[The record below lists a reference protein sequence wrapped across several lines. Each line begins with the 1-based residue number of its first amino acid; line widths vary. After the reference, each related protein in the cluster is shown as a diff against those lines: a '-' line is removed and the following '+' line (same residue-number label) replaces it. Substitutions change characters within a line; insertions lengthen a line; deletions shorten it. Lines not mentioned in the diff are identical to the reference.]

1 MSHTCCYFKIL
12 SLQDL
17 LVLQQSILAEFMGIT
32 FLFLKQLNVP
42 VGSFEY
48 NFITNSGW
56 LTYHGK
62 CVINYEYLRI
72 YDFCKTLKAS
82 VLISSKNSCNSDLI
96 EQRKCKAN
104 NEKLKSRKISP
115 SDYIGPADFRCSFG
129 LYCFR
134 QFSA

>member
-1 MSHTCCYFKIL
+1 M
-12 SLQDL
+12 
-17 LVLQQSILAEFMGIT
+17 
-32 FLFLKQLNVP
+32 NVP

-115 SDYIGPADFRCSFG
+115 LNYIGPADFRCSFG
-129 LYCFR
+129 LYCSS
-134 QFSA
+134 QFSAWFVLWGQHHYFWRTQRPWCLMKIFVLLQIYALGWSA